1 MGAGDHWG
9 HRCASSL
16 VGGTGGSHVHLLKPT
31 EWQSH
36 AYTHDQGWETGTP
49 DTGQPEPSAVCHPGG
64 RAQCSSSLGPQAE
77 GRPGS
82 GGIGQGGGEQSRKPS
97 SGHLWR
103 RKGALWNGRWGEWAE
118 VNQHSTGCSQRPRWA
133 PVARFLTPG
142 LAPFSR
148 PSTPL
153 LLPHQEE
160 TQAQRARPAIPIFS
174 MGGESREGRD
184 QQAGDPG
191 GPEQTLPRPGP
202 QMARRS
208 APWD

>member
-64 RAQCSSSLGPQAE
+64 RTQCSRSLGPQAQ

-82 GGIGQGGGEQSRKPS
+82 GGIGQGAVSRVESPLQPFMEKE
-97 SGHLWR
+97 G
-103 RKGALWNGRWGEWAE
+103 GALERE
-118 VNQHSTGCSQRPRWA
+118 VG
-133 PVARFLTPG
+133 
-142 LAPFSR
+142 
-148 PSTPL
+148 
-153 LLPHQEE
+153 
-160 TQAQRARPAIPIFS
+160 
-174 MGGESREGRD
+174 
-184 QQAGDPG
+184 
-191 GPEQTLPRPGP
+191 
-202 QMARRS
+202 
-208 APWD
+208 